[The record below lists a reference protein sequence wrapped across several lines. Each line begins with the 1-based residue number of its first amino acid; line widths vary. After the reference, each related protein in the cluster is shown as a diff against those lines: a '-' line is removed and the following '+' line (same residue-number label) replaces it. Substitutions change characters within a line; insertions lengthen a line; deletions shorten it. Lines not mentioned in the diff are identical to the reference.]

1 VGVEAEATRTA
12 VLHDPHPLWLDGLRR
27 LLEREGV
34 DVVAESTDERQAL
47 ARARELRPDLLVT
60 ASLTATANVADAEAL
75 PPGVRTIVVA
85 DAADPDDVQAAFAAG
100 AAAVVLKSAHPDDLA
115 TAVRQAFAP
124 TVFTAPRTSRAF
136 TPQRPAAFD
145 RLTRRER
152 EILRLVAEGRSN
164 DEVARLLWVSRQTVK
179 FHLSSVYR
187 KLEVSNRT
195 EASRWAYAHGL
206 LGEDAASVAA

>member
-1 VGVEAEATRTA
+1 VDVEATRTA

-34 DVVAESTDERQAL
+34 EVVAEATEERQAL
-47 ARARELRPDLLVT
+47 ALARELQPDLLVT
-60 ASLTATANVADAEAL
+60 ASLPGAGELAGAGAL

-85 DAADPDDVQAAFAAG
+85 DAAAPGEVQAAFAAG
-100 AAAVVLKSAHPDDLA
+100 ASAFVLKSAHPADLA

-124 TVFTAPRTSRAF
+124 TVFTAPRTPTLVTS
-136 TPQRPAAFD
+136 PPPAELGL
-145 RLTRRER
+145 LTKRER

-187 KLEVSNRT
+187 KLQVSNRT
-195 EASRWAYAHGL
+195 EAGRWAYAHGL
-206 LGEDAASVAA
+206 LGEDAPSLAA